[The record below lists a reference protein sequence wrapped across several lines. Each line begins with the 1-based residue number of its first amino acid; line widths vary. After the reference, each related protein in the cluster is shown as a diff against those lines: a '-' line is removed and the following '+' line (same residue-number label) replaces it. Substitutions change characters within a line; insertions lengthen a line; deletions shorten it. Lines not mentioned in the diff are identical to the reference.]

1 METNVN
7 HSQFIGALACCLT
20 LGASTAAAQNPTTSQ
35 QGRAAVGMCYATC
48 MATSQRTALAL
59 YERVDRLTDL
69 LISDEYFELT
79 VASRDELVAL
89 EETAICSLAQDHVRG
104 LDGCHAGCVDV
115 ETAYGVTSSQ
125 ARDRFRQVLAN
136 ERNALT
142 QVGLWR
148 DFQRTPSA
156 GQDFAIACDRYWNEG
171 SDVGAVGRIQAL
183 PARVRAAEQRMA
195 RLPREAPPISTA
207 PPPKP

>member
-1 METNVN
+1 MNRYPLIV
-7 HSQFIGALACCLT
+7 ALACCLT
-20 LGASTAAAQNPTTSQ
+20 LCAPNIAAQNLTKLQ
-35 QGRAAVGMCYATC
+35 QGRVEVGKCYASC
-48 MATSQRTALAL
+48 MADSQRTALAL

-79 VASRDELVAL
+79 VASRDDLVAL

-104 LDGCHAGCVDV
+104 LDGCHASCVDV
-115 ETAYGVTSSQ
+115 EAAYGAVSSQ
-125 ARDRFRQVLAN
+125 AKDRFRQVLTS

-142 QVGLWR
+142 RVGLWR
-148 DFQRTPSA
+148 DFRQTPNA

-171 SDVGAVGRIQAL
+171 SDGDRVSRIAAL

-195 RLPREAPPISTA
+195 RRPRETPPVSTA
-207 PPPKP
+207 SPAGP